1 MLMLYL
7 YILPDADKRKKERKC
22 MYSVSDILTS
32 PTCEGEK
39 LTDKSLQ
46 NWIDEYKKKREEK
59 RNRTIRHNDVMV
71 MYCC

>member
-46 NWIDEYKKKREEK
+46 N
-59 RNRTIRHNDVMV
+59 
-71 MYCC
+71 